1 MANSSIILTN
11 LDFETQKNTL
21 KQYLRSQDRFKD
33 YDFDGSNMSVLLDVL
48 SYNTYLN
55 TFYLNMVG
63 NEMFLDT
70 AQMRDSII
78 SHAKELNY
86 TPRSFNSAEANVNIV
101 FTSTNVNK
109 RSIFVP
115 KGTTFTSRSG
125 IRNFT
130 FSTSENLIV
139 SDVVANATAAV
150 FTASNVTLY
159 EGDYVND
166 SFTVNPGQNAR
177 YLLTNKNV
185 DTSSVRVTVI
195 EDLGATVLAYNKA
208 SSLFGLTAESKVFF
222 IQGAE
227 NSAYEIVFG
236 DNITAGRAP
245 KDNSVVLVE
254 YRISSGELPNGCNV
268 FKPDGAVD
276 GETNITITTNT
287 KALGGSVSESVESIR
302 FNAPRHFSTQERAVT
317 TEDYQTLLQIQF
329 PEINAVTAYGGEEA
343 DPPQY
348 GKVFVSVDLKDV
360 DGLPDVKR
368 VEYYKFLKPRS
379 PVSIDPVFVNPDYMY
394 IYVQSVIK
402 YNINL
407 TSLNSDD
414 IRTLAISAIINYAN
428 AFLNNFNRTI
438 RYSKFINYIDSAH
451 ASIVSNETIVKAVR
465 YITPKVGISQ
475 NIVVDFKLP
484 LVSRSPDIAINQG
497 TAEHCLESSV
507 FTYQGKLAYL
517 QDDGL
522 GTVSIFASTS
532 LSKIIDIGTIDYTTG
547 VVNLTNL
554 NIDSYTGP
562 LKLYVSAK
570 SDDIS
575 SSKNTILN
583 INEYDVFVTVQQVR
597 E

>member
-195 EDLGATVLAYNKA
+195 EDLGATVLSYNKA

-554 NIDSYTGP
+554 NIDSYTGSI
-562 LKLYVSAK
+562 KLYVSAK

>member
-33 YDFDGSNMSVLLDVL
+33 YDFDGSNMNVLLDVL

-195 EDLGATVLAYNKA
+195 EDLGATVLSYNKA

-254 YRISSGELPNGCNV
+254 YRISSGELPNGCTV

-484 LVSRSPDIAINQG
+484 LVSRSPDITINQG

-547 VVNLTNL
+547 GVNLTNL

-562 LKLYVSAK
+562 LKIYVSAK

>member
-195 EDLGATVLAYNKA
+195 EDLGATVLSYNKA